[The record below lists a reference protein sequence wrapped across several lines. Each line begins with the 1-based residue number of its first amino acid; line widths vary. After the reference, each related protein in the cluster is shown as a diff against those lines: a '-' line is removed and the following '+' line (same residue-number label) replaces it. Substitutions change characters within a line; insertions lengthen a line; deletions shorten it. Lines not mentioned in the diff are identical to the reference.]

1 MKKIKGVIFD
11 LDDTLYNSSE
21 FVNIARRE
29 AVKSMIDAGLNI
41 NFDKAMEILNRI
53 IKDKGSNYGKHFDDL
68 VKAILGRYEPKI
80 IATGIITYHNVK
92 VALLRPYPYTI
103 KTLLELKNFGLKLG
117 VLTDGLAIKQ
127 WEKLIRLGIHP
138 FFDDVITSEE
148 FGLGKPH
155 LEFFKYGLDRL
166 NLNPEETIYVGDR
179 VDKDI
184 QPAKELGMITVR
196 ILKGKYKNMKDDVS
210 DYQIKNIYELIDI
223 IKKLGGN
230 K

>member
-1 MKKIKGVIFD
+1 MIKGILFD

-29 AVKSMIDAGLNI
+29 AVKSMIDAGLDI
-41 NFDKAMEILNRI
+41 EFEEAMKILDKI

-68 VKAILGRYEPKI
+68 VKAVLGKYDPKI

-92 VALLRPYPYTI
+92 VALLRPYPHTI
-103 KTLLELKNFGLKLG
+103 KTLMELKAMGLKLG
-117 VLTDGLAIKQ
+117 VLTDGLTIKQ

-138 FFDDVITSEE
+138 FFDEVITSEE

-155 LEFFKYGLDRL
+155 LEFFKYGLKRM
-166 NLNPEETIYVGDR
+166 NLKPEEVIYVGDR

-184 QPAKELGMITVR
+184 IPAKKLGIISVR
-196 ILKGKYKNMKDDVS
+196 IIQGKYKDMEDNIS
-210 DYQIKNIYELIDI
+210 DYKIKNLTELIDI
-223 IKKLGGN
+223 IKELN
-230 K
+230 KK